1 MITRQIVIEI
11 PENISVA
18 NLAYCLIIHRH
29 SSRRSPLKDFLPI
42 ACRVCTSRIG
52 SPGSSAPPHSRWQAR
67 PYHFNLT
74 QNSQAVIDYRE
85 QCVERGANEEEV
97 TQAIL
102 NGSREAANRDRIL
115 CRYNFSFG
123 QSWNGK
129 KYQIKQVA
137 PVIKESAT
145 ETIVITVYTFFF

>member
-1 MITRQIVIEI
+1 M
-11 PENISVA
+11 
-18 NLAYCLIIHRH
+18 
-29 SSRRSPLKDFLPI
+29 
-42 ACRVCTSRIG
+42 
-52 SPGSSAPPHSRWQAR
+52 
-67 PYHFNLT
+67 
-74 QNSQAVIDYRE
+74 
-85 QCVERGANEEEV
+85 ERGANEEEV

-102 NGSREAANRDRIL
+102 NGSREIAKRDRIL

-137 PVIKESAT
+137 PVIKETAT

>member
-1 MITRQIVIEI
+1 M
-11 PENISVA
+11 
-18 NLAYCLIIHRH
+18 
-29 SSRRSPLKDFLPI
+29 KPI
-42 ACRVCTSRIG
+42 R
-52 SPGSSAPPHSRWQAR
+52 
-67 PYHFNLT
+67 FT
-74 QNSQAVIDYRE
+74 QHARE

-102 NGSREAANRDRIL
+102 NGSRETAKNDRIL

-129 KYQIKQVA
+129 RYQIKQVA
-137 PVIKESAT
+137 PVIKETAK

>member
-1 MITRQIVIEI
+1 M
-11 PENISVA
+11 
-18 NLAYCLIIHRH
+18 
-29 SSRRSPLKDFLPI
+29 KPI
-42 ACRVCTSRIG
+42 R
-52 SPGSSAPPHSRWQAR
+52 
-67 PYHFNLT
+67 FT
-74 QNSQAVIDYRE
+74 QHARE

-102 NGSREAANRDRIL
+102 NGSREIAKRDRIL

-129 KYQIKQVA
+129 RYQIKQVA
-137 PVIKESAT
+137 PVIKETAT